1 MIIGIRLE
9 EDTKCEQIC
18 KNIQQ
23 LISLYQVDNPD
34 LKDTILTIK
43 INKVSYTIDDSKSTM
58 NLEYENL

>member
-9 EDTKCEQIC
+9 EDTKCDQIC
-18 KNIQQ
+18 KNIQK

-43 INKVSYTIDDSKSTM
+43 INKVAYTIDDSKNTM
-58 NLEYENL
+58 SLEYKSL